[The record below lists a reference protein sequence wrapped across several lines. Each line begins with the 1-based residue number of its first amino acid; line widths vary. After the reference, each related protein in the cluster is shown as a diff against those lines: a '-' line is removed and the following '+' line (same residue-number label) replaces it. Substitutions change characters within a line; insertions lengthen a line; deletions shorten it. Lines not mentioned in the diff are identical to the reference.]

1 MATLIACTYTVLHLS
16 VPEQRDGR
24 DSGFSGWL
32 KWWWKRT
39 YPSLLWMVIT
49 IIAPEYYAF
58 VALENRG
65 SARFFASRL
74 KKLGEE
80 MQPPGGWTTTHA
92 FFAEM
97 GGFAVRSNTT
107 RRPQDVTHLT
117 GHSLLKLLELHHQ
130 EINFKYLPSKEDIEN
145 RSKRDGFAKSLVIFQ
160 MVYFGVN
167 CVTRLSSGLAVTQ
180 LEMSVLTTAVCSQF
194 SFAYYSENR
203 TLSTP
208 PLFCCYLKVICP
220 SFYKKFSMVP
230 VNKPCIGRSST
241 PYIICVLTA
250 TSEAIA
256 WRHGMVSYCSS
267 PLSLL
272 FWALSTWRHGTFLS
286 QQMPTNGLGVSA
298 PSSPA
303 LQRHP
308 FWLYSAP
315 ACFLKVLQRFSFRLA
330 GRKRGGRSSN

>member
-1 MATLIACTYTVLHLS
+1 MRFRALHSFTQLLWFATSATCLTTFHTNCTLPDTSYNYVQEPNLRGTLSIIWSCLATLIACTYTVLHLS

-49 IIAPEYYAF
+49 MIAPEYYAF

-80 MQPPGGWTTTHA
+80 MQPPGGWTITHA

-107 RRPQDVTHLT
+107 RRPQDITHLT
-117 GHSLLKLLELHHQ
+117 GHSLLKVLELHHQ
-130 EINFKYLPSKEDIEN
+130 EIDFNYLPSKEDIED

-180 LEMSVLTTAVCSQF
+180 LEMSVLATAVCSLF
-194 SFAYYSENR
+194 SFA
-203 TLSTP
+203 
-208 PLFCCYLKVICP
+208 
-220 SFYKKFSMVP
+220 
-230 VNKPCIGRSST
+230 
-241 PYIICVLTA
+241 
-250 TSEAIA
+250 
-256 WRHGMVSYCSS
+256 
-267 PLSLL
+267 LL
-272 FWALSTWRHGTFLS
+272 FEKPHSVNTVTVLLSFEGDMRELLQEVFDGTS
-286 QQMPTNGLGVSA
+286 QQTLHRSEQHTIHNMRFDGYVRSDSLETRDGLILFV
-298 PSSPA
+298 PA
-303 LQRHP
+303 LA
-308 FWLYSAP
+308 L
-315 ACFLKVLQRFSFRLA
+315 VLGSFHVA
-330 GRKRGGRSSN
+330 A